1 MFNGPAAGGAVCQEL
16 LLDRALLCILE
27 PRPQD
32 HGVVRVTQRAEE
44 GGRGVAVAVGEGE
57 L

>member
-1 MFNGPAAGGAVCQEL
+1 VFNGPAAGGAVCQEL